1 MKLLQALAQFV
12 TEVIVEANSPTV
24 LEARCRASL
33 ARPENFSDDGFD
45 REFAEQCDA
54 MSKHHDAMK
63 SDYEEWK
70 VRHAERVAAHDKR
83 FKEMQERHERIVKEH
98 EVQRQ
103 KTQELIDSWG
113 LKL

>member
-1 MKLLQALAQFV
+1 MKLLQALAQLV

-33 ARPENFSDDGFD
+33 ARSENFSDDFD
-45 REFAEQCDA
+45 REFAEQCEA
-54 MSKHHDAMK
+54 ISKRHEQMK
-63 SDYEEWK
+63 IDHEKWK
-70 VRHAERVAAHDKR
+70 IAHAARVAAHDKR

-103 KTQELIDSWG
+103 KTQEMLDSWR
-113 LKL
+113 LNL